1 MHRILPLVLACFVFA
16 GCAHKTKNT
25 PPESVDFVALTL
37 GQAAEEAHSDLAMLA
52 HLRGQ
57 GLQPLFPPP
66 DARLA
71 ERMSI
76 SWTGPAEGALK
87 QICLNVGY
95 RYVEMGTPSAQE
107 ISVVVHGL
115 DKTAQELLEDIAWQI
130 QPQAV
135 LRLDPLNRSL
145 TLARTQGANS

>member
-1 MHRILPLVLACFVFA
+1 MRKILSLALICILFS
-16 GCAHKTKNT
+16 GCAHKAKREA
-25 PPESVDFVALTL
+25 PEPVDFVALTL

-52 HLRGQ
+52 KLRGQ
-57 GLQPLFPPP
+57 GLQPLLPPP
-66 DARLA
+66 DASLA

-87 QICLNVGY
+87 EVCLKAGY
-95 RYVEMGTPSAQE
+95 KYREVGTPSAQE
-107 ISVVVHGL
+107 LSVVVHGL
-115 DKTAQELLEDIAWQI
+115 DKTAHELLEDIAWQI

-135 LRLDPLNRSL
+135 LRVDPLNRQI

>member
-1 MHRILPLVLACFVFA
+1 MFRILSLAMFFFVIA
-16 GCAHKTKNT
+16 GCSHKTKNN
-25 PPESVDFVALTL
+25 PLEPVDFVAMTL

-52 HLRGQ
+52 NLRGQ
-57 GLQPLFPPP
+57 GLQPLLPPP

-76 SWTGPAEGALK
+76 SWIGPVNGALK

-115 DKTAQELLEDIAWQI
+115 NKTAQELLEDIAWQI
-130 QPQAV
+130 QPQAI

-145 TLARTQGANS
+145 TYARTQGANS